1 MADTEK
7 AQAITVPATTGA
19 NDSVATLQPSPLA
32 DKSYVGSRYAN
43 YVLIV
48 LTIVYVFNFV
58 DRQIISI
65 LAEDIKSDLKVTDAQ
80 FLSAAW
86 PTSGRE
92 DR

>member
-7 AQAITVPATTGA
+7 ARAITVPATTGA
-19 NDSVATLQPSPLA
+19 NENVATPQPSLLA
-32 DKSYVGSRYAN
+32 DKLYVGSRYAN

-65 LAEDIKSDLKVTDAQ
+65 LAEDIKSDLRTQKAVW
-80 FLSAAW
+80 L
-86 PTSGRE
+86 
-92 DR
+92 